1 MEKALTNETQKLA
14 QSMNMDMGIWIWV
27 VSPLSQLFI
36 RTSQTDIFFFQK
48 NQVVSGKTPLTL
60 ISPFCVPILFVLAL
74 AFERAVL
81 YRNVVFSIVVLST
94 RKQYTNFSKKVFVFQ
109 KIFNFNVRVMK
120 IFKIS
125 CDFRKNIC
133 QSLN

>member
-1 MEKALTNETQKLA
+1 MDLGS
-14 QSMNMDMGIWIWV
+14 QSIKSTLYMNFSNWH
-27 VSPLSQLFI
+27 
-36 RTSQTDIFFFQK
+36 FFFQK

-109 KIFNFNVRVMK
+109 KMFNFNVRVMK

-133 QSLN
+133 QSLNWRAILKIPITAF